1 LRVPLNRNELRYK
14 GLLQSQKFSWDK
26 CFSETYDLYKSLC

>member
-1 LRVPLNRNELRYK
+1 
-14 GLLQSQKFSWDK
+14 LLQSQKFSWDK